1 MSQPSKVLSV
11 QAADDILSMITI
23 KKKFSLGDKLPNENE
38 LSAMLGISRTT
49 LREAIKLLVARNV
62 LEIQRGKGTYVANIK
77 NSDDDAAL
85 DPLFKSKMRIKDLF
99 EVRLMIEPSAARLA
113 AIRGTDREIKRI
125 LDAGAA
131 VEEKIF
137 SGKNRVY
144 EEQNFH
150 NSIILATG
158 NEFMN
163 MFMPIV
169 IKGVQVGV
177 NEYLSNEE
185 VTKSTLEEHRNI
197 MFFIKERNSDGAEA
211 AMEMHILDLIR
222 ITRSMMGNR

>member
-1 MSQPSKVLSV
+1 MSQSPKVLSV
-11 QAADDILSMITI
+11 QAADDILNMINI

-49 LREAIKLLVARNV
+49 LREAIKLLVAKNV
-62 LEIQRGKGTYVANIK
+62 LEIKRGKGTYVTSIK
-77 NSDDDAAL
+77 TSNGEAL
-85 DPLFKSKMRIKDLF
+85 DPLLKSKMRVNDLF
-99 EVRLMIEPSAARLA
+99 EVRLMIEPSAAELA

-131 VEEKIF
+131 VEEKIL

-169 IKGVQVGV
+169 IKGVQAGV

-185 VTKSTLEEHRNI
+185 VTKSTLEEHKNI
-197 MFFIKERNSDGAEA
+197 MFFIKERNPDGAKA
-211 AMEMHILDLIR
+211 AMEMHILELIR
-222 ITRSMMGNR
+222 ITRSMMKTGE